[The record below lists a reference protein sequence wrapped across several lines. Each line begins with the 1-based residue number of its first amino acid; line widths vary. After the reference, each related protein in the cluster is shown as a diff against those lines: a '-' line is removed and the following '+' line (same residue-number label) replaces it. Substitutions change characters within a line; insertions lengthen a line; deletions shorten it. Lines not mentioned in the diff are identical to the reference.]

1 MVSLSR
7 WASLSK
13 FRTTRLSSRRTW
25 DARTT
30 TWAPWP
36 RRKPEAEMALLEVRD
51 VHVYYGNIEALKGI
65 SMQAEPGQ
73 IVAILGGNGAGKTTT
88 LRTISGLLRPRS
100 GSITYGGKSLIGME
114 AHLIVALGLSHV
126 PEGRRIFNI
135 LTVAENLNL
144 GGYLIRSDRK
154 LVDERKA
161 AIYKLFPRLAERR
174 TQLAGTLSGGEQQM
188 LAIGRAL
195 MSSPKVL
202 MLDEPSL
209 GLSPILARSVLK
221 TVREIA
227 KEGTAVLLV
236 EQNARQALAISDRA
250 YVIEVGRV
258 VLEGEAATLAR
269 DERVQKAYLGG
280 FESVST
286 A

>member
-1 MVSLSR
+1 V
-7 WASLSK
+7 
-13 FRTTRLSSRRTW
+13 
-25 DARTT
+25 
-30 TWAPWP
+30 
-36 RRKPEAEMALLEVRD
+36 ALLEVRD
-51 VHVYYGNIEALKGI
+51 LHVFYGNIEALKGI
-65 SMQAEPGQ
+65 TIEADPGR

-88 LRTISGLLRPRS
+88 LRTISGLLRPRT

-114 AHLIVALGLSHV
+114 AHRIVELGLSHV

-161 AIYKLFPRLAERR
+161 SVYKLFPRLAERR

-280 FESVST
+280 FESVNT

>member
-1 MVSLSR
+1 
-7 WASLSK
+7 
-13 FRTTRLSSRRTW
+13 
-25 DARTT
+25 
-30 TWAPWP
+30 
-36 RRKPEAEMALLEVRD
+36 MALLEVRD
-51 VHVYYGNIEALKGI
+51 LHVFYGNIEALKGI
-65 SMQAEPGQ
+65 SLQVDPGQ

-174 TQLAGTLSGGEQQM
+174 TQLAGCARLPRKALQSCWWSRTRARRWRS
-188 LAIGRAL
+188 RTAL
-195 MSSPKVL
+195 MSSRSGASCSKVRRRPWRETRGFRRL
-202 MLDEPSL
+202 TSVA
-209 GLSPILARSVLK
+209 LSRSALPDRLK
-221 TVREIA
+221 TS
-227 KEGTAVLLV
+227 EG
-236 EQNARQALAISDRA
+236 RSKRP
-250 YVIEVGRV
+250 
-258 VLEGEAATLAR
+258 
-269 DERVQKAYLGG
+269 
-280 FESVST
+280 SS
-286 A
+286 

>member
-1 MVSLSR
+1 V
-7 WASLSK
+7 
-13 FRTTRLSSRRTW
+13 
-25 DARTT
+25 D
-30 TWAPWP
+30 
-36 RRKPEAEMALLEVRD
+36 
-51 VHVYYGNIEALKGI
+51 
-65 SMQAEPGQ
+65 PGQ

-100 GSITYGGKSLIGME
+100 GSITYGGKSLIGLE
-114 AHLIVALGLSHV
+114 AHLVVAKGLSHV

-161 AIYKLFPRLAERR
+161 SIYKLFPRLAERR

-195 MSSPKVL
+195 MSPKVL

-209 GLSPILARSVLK
+209 GAVADPARNVLK
-221 TVREIA
+221 IKVRSQRRH
-227 KEGTAVLLV
+227 AVLLV
-236 EQNARQALAISDRA
+236 SRTRARRWRSLTALMSR
-250 YVIEVGRV
+250 
-258 VLEGEAATLAR
+258 
-269 DERVQKAYLGG
+269 
-280 FESVST
+280 
-286 A
+286 

>member
-1 MVSLSR
+1 V
-7 WASLSK
+7 
-13 FRTTRLSSRRTW
+13 
-25 DARTT
+25 
-30 TWAPWP
+30 
-36 RRKPEAEMALLEVRD
+36 ALLEVRD
-51 VHVYYGNIEALKGI
+51 LHVFYGNIEALKGI
-65 SMQAEPGQ
+65 SLQVDPGQ

-144 GGYLIRSDRK
+144 GGYLIRSNRK

-161 AIYKLFPRLAERR
+161 SIYELFPRLAERR

-195 MSSPKVL
+195 MSGPKVL

-236 EQNARQALAISDRA
+236 EQNARQALQVADHG
-250 YVIEVGRV
+250 YVMERGRIVLSGSGQQLLNMPEVQR
-258 VLEGEAATLAR
+258 T
-269 DERVQKAYLGG
+269 YLGQH
-280 FESVST
+280 
-286 A
+286 AA

>member
-1 MVSLSR
+1 L
-7 WASLSK
+7 
-13 FRTTRLSSRRTW
+13 
-25 DARTT
+25 
-30 TWAPWP
+30 
-36 RRKPEAEMALLEVRD
+36 ALLEVSD
-51 VHVYYGNIEALKGI
+51 LHVFYGNIEALKGI
-65 SMQAEPGQ
+65 SLAADPGQ

-100 GSITYGGKSLIGME
+100 GSITYSGKSLVGVD
-114 AHLIVALGLSHV
+114 AHLVVALGLSHV

-135 LTVAENLNL
+135 LTVEENLNL

-161 AIYKLFPRLAERR
+161 TAYDLFPRLLERR

-195 MSSPKVL
+195 MSGPKVL

-209 GLSPILARSVLK
+209 GLAPILARSVLK
-221 TVREIA
+221 TVRKIA
-227 KEGTAVLLV
+227 NGGTAVLLV
-236 EQNARQALAISDRA
+236 EQNARQALAIADRA
-250 YVIEVGRV
+250 YVIEVGRI
-258 VLEGEAATLAR
+258 VLEGEASTLAR

-280 FESVST
+280 FEAVT
-286 A
+286 TG

>member
-1 MVSLSR
+1 
-7 WASLSK
+7 
-13 FRTTRLSSRRTW
+13 
-25 DARTT
+25 
-30 TWAPWP
+30 
-36 RRKPEAEMALLEVRD
+36 MALLEIRD
-51 VHVYYGNIEALKGI
+51 LHVFYGNIEALKGI
-65 SMQAEPGQ
+65 TLEADPGE

-88 LRTISGLLRPRS
+88 LRTISGLLRPRT
-100 GSITYGGKSLIGME
+100 GSITHGGKSLIGME
-114 AHLIVALGLSHV
+114 AHLIVAMGLSHV

-135 LTVAENLNL
+135 LSVEENLNL

-154 LVDERKA
+154 LVAERKA
-161 AIYKLFPRLAERR
+161 SIYKLFPRLAERR

-195 MSSPKVL
+195 MSGPKVL

-227 KEGTAVLLV
+227 DGGTAVLLV
-236 EQNARQALAISDRA
+236 EQNARQALAIADRA

-258 VLEGEAATLAR
+258 VLEGPAATLAR

-280 FESVST
+280 FEAVGT